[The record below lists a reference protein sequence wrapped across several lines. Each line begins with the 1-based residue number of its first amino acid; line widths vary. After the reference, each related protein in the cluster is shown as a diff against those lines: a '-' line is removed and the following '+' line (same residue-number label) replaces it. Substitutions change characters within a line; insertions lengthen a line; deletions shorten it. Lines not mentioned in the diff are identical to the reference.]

1 MPRDA
6 DPHGPIVY
14 VEDAALGLMGLR
26 YNKMIHQAVGDEIRI
41 RPKSDKTKKRG
52 RQAIEEEVEEEA
64 EFEFE
69 VDGEHEPETKA
80 PRTGD

>member
-14 VEDAALGLMGLR
+14 VEDDALGLMGLR

-41 RPKSDKTKKRG
+41 RPKSGKDKKRG
-52 RQAIEEEVEEEA
+52 RQAVEEEA
-64 EFEFE
+64 EGDVEFAFEDE
-69 VDGEHEPETKA
+69 EDQEPEVKT
-80 PRTGD
+80 PRTGE